1 VNGVVGEV
9 EEAVKGVKDGE
20 ERWRDELR
28 EIRGEV
34 ESVREL
40 VPRVSRF
47 FFLVRALGRE
57 GWEVGMTGAATP
69 APTLWTSAVQMGL
82 PVSSGSLLV
91 KQSRWCAFIDFI
103 R

>member
-1 VNGVVGEV
+1 MNGVVGEV
-9 EEAVKGVKDGE
+9 EEAVKGVEDGE

-47 FFLVRALGRE
+47 FFLVRAGE
-57 GWEVGMTGAATP
+57 GGVGGGDDGGGNPGTHPLDLCRPNGP
-69 APTLWTSAVQMGL
+69 PRFERQSSCRAV
-82 PVSSGSLLV
+82 SLV
-91 KQSRWCAFIDFI
+91 CIY
-103 R
+103 